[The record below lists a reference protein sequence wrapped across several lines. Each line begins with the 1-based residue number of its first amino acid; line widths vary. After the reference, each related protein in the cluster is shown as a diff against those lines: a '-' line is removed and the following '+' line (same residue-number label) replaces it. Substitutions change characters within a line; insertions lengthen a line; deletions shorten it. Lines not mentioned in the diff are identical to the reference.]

1 MLPYGGQVSPKSFL
15 LDDTLHGYLL
25 AHSAPVD
32 EVAADLIAETAALG
46 DISGMQ
52 IAPEQGA
59 LMALLVA
66 ATGARDIVE
75 VGTFTGFSALCLA
88 RALPADGRLLC
99 LDVSEEWTS
108 IARRAWDRAGV
119 ADKIDL
125 RIAPALDSLR
135 ALPRTERFDMAFIDA
150 DKPNYAAYYAELL
163 PRVRTNG
170 LILVDNVLWSGA
182 VVDPAREDKN
192 TVAIREFNDLVAA
205 DERVESTIL
214 TVADGLTLIRKR

>member
-1 MLPYGGQVSPKSFL
+1 M
-15 LDDTLHGYLL
+15 
-25 AHSAPVD
+25 AHIAPVD
-32 EVAADLIAETAALG
+32 EVAADLITETAALG

-75 VGTFTGFSALCLA
+75 VGTFTGYSALCLA
-88 RALPADGRLLC
+88 RALPEDGRLLC

-108 IARRAWDRAGV
+108 IGRRAWEKAGV
-119 ADKIDL
+119 DGKIEL

-135 ALPRTERFDMAFIDA
+135 ALPETEQFDMAFIDA
-150 DKPNYAAYYAELL
+150 DKPNYGGYYAELL

-182 VVDPAREDKN
+182 VVDPGRDDEN
-192 TVAIREFNDLVAA
+192 TVAIRAFNDLVAA
-205 DERVESTIL
+205 DDRVESTIL
-214 TVADGLTLIRKR
+214 AVSDGLTLIRKR

>member
-1 MLPYGGQVSPKSFL
+1 VSPKSFL
-15 LDDTLHGYLL
+15 LDDTLLGYLM
-25 AHSAPVD
+25 AHIAPVD
-32 EVAADLIAETAALG
+32 EVAADLITETAALG

-75 VGTFTGFSALCLA
+75 VGTFTGYSALCLA
-88 RALPADGRLLC
+88 RALPDVGRLLC

-108 IARRAWDRAGV
+108 IGRRAWEKAGV
-119 ADKIDL
+119 DGKIEL

-135 ALPRTERFDMAFIDA
+135 ALPETEQFDMAFIDA
-150 DKPNYAAYYAELL
+150 DKPNYGGYYAELL

-182 VVDPAREDKN
+182 VVDPGRDDEN
-192 TVAIREFNDLVAA
+192 TVAIRAFNDLVAA
-205 DERVESTIL
+205 DDRVESTIL
-214 TVADGLTLIRKR
+214 AVSDGLTLIRKR